1 MLGRPGFAVDEI
13 RHETFEVAVLVP
25 FGYARAL
32 HHSARAF
39 FHAAITRNR
48 YVAARTVGPRHQ
60 LPTSSPAERTILK
73 SHNRCRL
80 LPGVLNLC
88 TAYERGG
95 SAASRLL
102 GKLWKRCASDNG
114 HQDGCAPIERK
125 LLCYGPS
132 LTGTRTARGLVR
144 TIAWRCGCGRSSMRD
159 ATRESSCCTTCA
171 NSPICFSI
179 VIIFSRMFRMISIPA
194 RFTPMSRARVRITS
208 RRSRSLSVYSR
219 VFPCEREG
227 FSRPTR
233 SYSRSVCGCSL
244 YSSATALIM

>member
-1 MLGRPGFAVDEI
+1 MLGRPGFAVGEI

-95 SAASRLL
+95 SAASHAYWENC
-102 GKLWKRCASDNG
+102 GSV
-114 HQDGCAPIERK
+114 
-125 LLCYGPS
+125 
-132 LTGTRTARGLVR
+132 VR
-144 TIAWRCGCGRSSMRD
+144 ATMDTKMAALQSS
-159 ATRESSCCTTCA
+159 ESSCAMGLPSPEHVLRADWCA
-171 NSPICFSI
+171 RSHGAAGAGAPPC
-179 VIIFSRMFRMISIPA
+179 A
-194 RFTPMSRARVRITS
+194 TPRARVP
-208 RRSRSLSVYSR
+208 VA
-219 VFPCEREG
+219 
-227 FSRPTR
+227 RPART
-233 SYSRSVCGCSL
+233 L
-244 YSSATALIM
+244 PSASPS